1 MAARDLALAVDI
13 GGTKIEAALVDG
25 SGAVLASSRRRH
37 ASGRAATSTELD
49 AALAAAVAETLLEL
63 PADAAL
69 LGVGI
74 GAAGP
79 LDAQPGHISPLNLP
93 AWRGYDVVGRV
104 RGLVPGVPVRL
115 AVDGACIALAEH
127 WIGAAQGVTHFLG
140 MVVSTGIGGGLILDG
155 RLMQGASGNAGH
167 IGHVAVGGES
177 VRCSCGGLGCVEAVA
192 SGPRSVEWA
201 RARGWTGNSGEE
213 LGASYREGDEIAIA
227 AVHRAGVSIGRA
239 LASATSL
246 LDLELVAIG
255 GGFSHVTP
263 DLFGFIREG
272 LDERHEFEFVRR
284 LKVVPSAL
292 ALDGPLIGAAALI
305 HTSTVTPLVE

>member
-1 MAARDLALAVDI
+1 MAARELALAVDI
-13 GGTKIEAALVDG
+13 GGTKIEAALVDADG
-25 SGAVLASSRRRH
+25 TVLAVSRRRH
-37 ASGRAATSTELD
+37 ATGRAATATELD
-49 AALAAAVAETLLEL
+49 AALAAAVSETLLEL
-63 PADAAL
+63 PADAVL
-69 LGVGI
+69 LGAGI

-93 AWRGYDVVGRV
+93 AWREYDVVARV
-104 RGLVPGVPVRL
+104 EALAPGVPVRL

-127 WIGAAQGVTHFLG
+127 WIGAAQGVSHFLG

-155 RLMQGASGNAGH
+155 HLVRGTSGNAGH

-213 LGASYREGDEIAIA
+213 LGASYRDGDEIALA
-227 AVHRAGVSIGRA
+227 AVRRAGVSIGRA

-263 DLFGFIREG
+263 DLFDFIREG
-272 LDERHEFEFVRR
+272 LDERHEFAFVRR

-305 HTSTVTPLVE
+305 HTATA